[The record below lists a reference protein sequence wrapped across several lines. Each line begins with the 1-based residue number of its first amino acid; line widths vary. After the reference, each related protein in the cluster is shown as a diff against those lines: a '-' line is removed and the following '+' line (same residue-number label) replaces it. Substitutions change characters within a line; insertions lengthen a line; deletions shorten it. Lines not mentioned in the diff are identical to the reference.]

1 MEESDLGYS
10 SVTMKPRDLYAKF
23 EVEWEK
29 ELRKPP
35 ERRKLIS
42 AILRALGLGYWSVA
56 MILNIV
62 AIFLAFVPT
71 IILNLFVS
79 EIEGDEVSNGL
90 VCCVNRR

>member
-10 SVTMKPRDLYAKF
+10 AVTMKPRDLYAKF

-29 ELRKPP
+29 EMKRPP
-35 ERRKLIS
+35 KHRNLIS
-42 AILRALGLGYWSVA
+42 AIIRAIGLGYWSVA
-56 MILNIV
+56 MILNVV

-79 EIEGDEVSNGL
+79 EIERDEVSNGL
-90 VCCVNRR
+90 VCCVSRR

>member
-56 MILNIV
+56 IILNVV
-62 AIFLAFVPT
+62 ATILTMVPT
-71 IILNLFVS
+71 IILNLFVG
-79 EIEGDEVSNGL
+79 EIERDEVSNGL
-90 VCCVNRR
+90 VCCVSRR

>member
-1 MEESDLGYS
+1 MEESDLDYS

-23 EVEWEK
+23 EVEWDK
-29 ELRKPP
+29 ELKKPP

-90 VCCVNRR
+90 VCCVSRR

>member
-1 MEESDLGYS
+1 MGYS

-56 MILNIV
+56 IILNVV
-62 AIFLAFVPT
+62 ATILTMVPT
-71 IILNLFVS
+71 IILNLFVG
-79 EIEGDEVSNGL
+79 EIERDEVSNGL